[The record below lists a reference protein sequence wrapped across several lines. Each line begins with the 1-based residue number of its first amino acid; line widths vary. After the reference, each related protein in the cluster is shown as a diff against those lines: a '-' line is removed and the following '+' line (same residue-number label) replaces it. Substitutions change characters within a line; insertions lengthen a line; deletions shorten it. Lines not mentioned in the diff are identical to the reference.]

1 MKTIALSFFL
11 IMSYC
16 SFGQLIG
23 GKLLD
28 DGRKLISSETFQI
41 TDNNV
46 GTIVYEL
53 AVNNKGIVTSAKLI
67 SDGTNIISTPTR
79 IKARNYATKL
89 KFEEGTYYP
98 EFHFVRVKITVNK

>member
-67 SDGTNIISTPTR
+67 PEGTTIISTPTR
-79 IKARNYATKL
+79 IKARNYVAKL

-98 EFHFVRVKITVNK
+98 EFHFVRVKVNVSK